1 MKLPLPLAL
10 AVFLTCALA
19 CAAAAQNAVLPGLD
33 DLPEPTRY
41 LAGYVTA
48 AGGAAVPFAGHWG
61 DKDAGFKPSQA
72 FSLAASKR
80 VDEVLSYGLETAY
93 SLKHQNRT
101 AKDLE
106 VKLFSF
112 TPFVKVSYPQGETL
126 YYGVLGAGLYQWN
139 QPAYTAAGA
148 KYPSDSGSSAGVNLG
163 GGVSY
168 PFWWGTRIGL
178 DLRWHHVFNM
188 KGNNF
193 NLNAA
198 DNINVML
205 ALHYGVWKNRP
216 AASPAQ

>member
-1 MKLPLPLAL
+1 MRLARALAL
-10 AVFLTCALA
+10 FLICALGRPG
-19 CAAAAQNAVLPGLD
+19 AAQTAALPGLE

-48 AGGAAVPFAGHWG
+48 AGGAAVPFSGHWG

-80 VDEVLSYGLETAY
+80 VDEVLSYGLETGY

-101 AKDLE
+101 
-106 VKLFSF
+106 VKAMELRFFSL
-112 TPFVKVSYPQGETL
+112 TPFVRVSFPQENAV
-126 YYGVLGAGLYQWN
+126 YYGILGAGLYQWN
-139 QPAYTAAGA
+139 QPAYAAAGVR
-148 KYPSDSGSSAGVNLG
+148 YDSDSGSSAGINLG

-193 NLNAA
+193 NLNVA
-198 DNINVML
+198 DNLNLML
-205 ALHYGVWKNRP
+205 ALHYGVWKDRAAAP
-216 AASPAQ
+216 AR

>member
-1 MKLPLPLAL
+1 MRLTWAPAL
-10 AVFLTCALA
+10 FLA
-19 CAAAAQNAVLPGLD
+19 CVAAGAAGARAAALPGLE

-61 DKDAGFKPSQA
+61 DKDAGFKPSRV

-93 SLKHQNRT
+93 SLEHRNRT
-101 AKDLE
+101 VKDLE
-106 VKLFSF
+106 LRLFSL
-112 TPFVKVSYPQGETL
+112 TPFIKVSFPQEETL
-126 YYGVLGAGLYQWN
+126 YYGILGAGIYQWN

-148 KYPSDSGSSAGVNLG
+148 RYASDSGSSAGINLG

-188 KGNNF
+188 KGSNF

-198 DNINVML
+198 DNLNVML
-205 ALHYGVWKNRP
+205 ALHYGVWRNR
-216 AASPAQ
+216 AAAAQ

>member
-1 MKLPLPLAL
+1 MKLTRAL
-10 AVFLTCALA
+10 AFLLVCALA
-19 CAAAAQNAVLPGLD
+19 RAAAAQPAALPGLE

-48 AGGAAVPFAGHWG
+48 GGGVAVPFAGHWG
-61 DKDAGFKPSQA
+61 DKDAGFKPSRA

-80 VDEVLSYGLETAY
+80 VDEVLSYGVESAY

-101 AKDLE
+101 IKDLE
-106 VKLFSF
+106 LRLFSL
-112 TPFVKVSYPQGETL
+112 TPFARVSFPQGETL
-126 YYGVLGAGLYQWN
+126 YYGILGAGLYQWQ

-148 KYPSDSGSSAGVNLG
+148 RHASDSGSSAGVNLG

-168 PFWWGTRIGL
+168 PFWWGTRLGL

-188 KGNNF
+188 KGNTF

-198 DNINVML
+198 DNMTVML
-205 ALHYGVWKNRP
+205 ALHYGVWRNR
-216 AASPAQ
+216 AAAAAAQ